1 VAGFLAGTAGF
12 ATEWAWTH
20 VAFRLPWEE
29 ALLPEGLVVAAVAG
43 TAAGVIG
50 ALIGLALR
58 AELPRPGAT
67 RALAAVAS
75 LALLAVLVDG
85 LYETA
90 PPRVDTAMTI
100 TPADGPGERVHVGAR
115 LDPAH
120 AAADATWLQVTAWQ
134 GDGLVVDRLEP
145 DGAGGWRTTRPI
157 PVDGNWKV
165 QLRLQTGRAVIGA
178 PIRLPADPAIPAEEV
193 PAAPR
198 VERAMVPDRTL
209 LQRERKE
216 DVPAWLWGG
225 ASAIVL
231 ALALM
236 FLGALAWGLGRVAR
250 TAKPAAPPAA
260 TPPRLTREKSAAGV

>member
-1 VAGFLAGTAGF
+1 
-12 ATEWAWTH
+12 
-20 VAFRLPWEE
+20 
-29 ALLPEGLVVAAVAG
+29 
-43 TAAGVIG
+43 
-50 ALIGLALR
+50 
-58 AELPRPGAT
+58 
-67 RALAAVAS
+67 
-75 LALLAVLVDG
+75 
-85 LYETA
+85 
-90 PPRVDTAMTI
+90 
-100 TPADGPGERVHVGAR
+100 VGAR
-115 LDPAH
+115 LDPAD

-134 GDGLVVDRLEP
+134 GDGLVVDRLAP

-165 QLRLQTGRAVIGA
+165 QLRLQAGRAVIGA
-178 PIRLPADPAIPAEEV
+178 PVRLPADPAIPADEV

-231 ALALM
+231 ALALL

-250 TAKPAAPPAA
+250 TATPAASP
-260 TPPRLTREKSAAGV
+260 TVSPPRLTREKSAAGV